1 METNNISTYATWTSV
16 IILLLQVICKY
27 FNVSIGESDL
37 TIIANAIVTLAIAI
51 WSSYN
56 PNTIPWLG
64 NGEPTKEEPE
74 PEIFDN
80 DAPVLND
87 EYELGDD
94 EDGC

>member
-1 METNNISTYATWTSV
+1 METNNVSTYATWTSV

-27 FNVSIGESDL
+27 FNISIGENDL

-64 NGEPTKEEPE
+64 NAPTP
-74 PEIFDN
+74 IDN
-80 DAPVLND
+80 TEPVLNP
-87 EYELGDD
+87 EYECD